1 MFNTDGPVQNV
12 DSTSSN
18 LYVAHRSH
26 NCGEL
31 RKEHVGQKVTIAGW
45 IQFHRV
51 EGKFLVIRDGYG
63 SVQAIISDKV
73 RVRSK
78 MTNSGRF

>member
-1 MFNTDGPVQNV
+1 MSDGPVKNV
-12 DSTSSN
+12 DSSSSN
-18 LYVAHRSH
+18 LYVAHRTH

-45 IQFHRV
+45 VQFHRV

-63 SVQAIISDKV
+63 SVQAIISDEV
-73 RVRSK
+73 CAA
-78 MTNSGRF
+78 MTNQVVF